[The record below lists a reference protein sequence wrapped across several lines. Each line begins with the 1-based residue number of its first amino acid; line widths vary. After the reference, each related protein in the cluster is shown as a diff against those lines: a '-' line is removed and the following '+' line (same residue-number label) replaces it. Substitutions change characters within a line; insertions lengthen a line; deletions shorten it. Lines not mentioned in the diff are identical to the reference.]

1 VRDTTAIPENTK
13 LIVVPTE
20 IVDQLRR
27 VSWKRGTSLSKLTE
41 EALSQALRVD
51 EMGATLV
58 EAVDTFKLIEDHK
71 GAGTL
76 TLSRTNLQG
85 LLSKVTKRERK
96 NLHKLWY
103 ESGKWYGTYATTKFK
118 DDGIFVLLD
127 KDLKILWNLDE
138 SKITVTDLKV
148 EVKCT
153 SFDMSEEL
161 TNLLHV
167 YIQGFMNALQYR
179 ETDGEVLRGLLDL
192 TFLKMK
198 E

>member
-1 VRDTTAIPENTK
+1 MSETATIPENTK
-13 LIVVPTE
+13 LIVVPTD
-20 IVDQLRR
+20 IVDKLRR
-27 VSWKRGTSLSKLTE
+27 VSWKRGTNLTKLIE
-41 EALSQALRVD
+41 EALTQALRVD
-51 EMGATLV
+51 EIGATL
-58 EAVDTFKLIEDHK
+58 EDAVDTFTLIEDHK

-76 TLSRTNLQG
+76 TLSRTNLQS
-85 LLSKVTKRERK
+85 LLSKVTKREQK

-103 ESGKWYGTYATTKFK
+103 ESGKWYGTYVTTKFK
-118 DDGIFVLLD
+118 YDGIFVLFD

-138 SKITVTDLKV
+138 SKVTVTDLKV

-167 YIQGFMNALQYR
+167 YIQGFMNALQYK

-192 TFLKMK
+192 TFLKTK